1 MHIERELKFRL
12 TSGAFLRLKAL
23 ARERRSV
30 ASVYYDT
37 PGQRLRRAGVALR
50 LRRDGKAWLQTLK
63 SESPRHAGLTAR
75 AEWETAAG
83 GTRLDVRAL
92 PGDEI
97 KAATGL
103 DVAALAHRLR
113 PVFATRFVRHSGEV
127 KLPRGGRAELCI
139 DRGAIVSGRRR
150 EAIAEAELE
159 LKSGSPRELLRFA
172 ERLSLPLAYESKAER
187 GYRLGARVG
196 RAPRAWRMPALEPG
210 SLPGGAFGA
219 IFSAALA
226 QAGANAQGMLDS
238 ADPEYLHQTR
248 VGLRRLRCAL
258 RAFAPL
264 PRNSKALKRRLRRI
278 MKALGPARDW
288 DVLVHRLEEAR
299 AGRRLVARARARRN
313 AEARAARAVAG
324 SKEFQVF
331 VLRALRWIDAEPCRP
346 GAESLQRFGAR
357 SLERLRHKMRPAD
370 WKSAEHRHE
379 LRIRVKRLRYACEFF
394 APCFPAR
401 AVERYLRRLRV
412 LQELLGELNDIA
424 VGRKLL
430 AGIGERNPAVLDARE
445 ARLIRGLSRA
455 WSAFEN
461 QPPYWRALQ

>member
-1 MHIERELKFRL
+1 
-12 TSGAFLRLKAL
+12 
-23 ARERRSV
+23 
-30 ASVYYDT
+30 
-37 PGQRLRRAGVALR
+37 
-50 LRRDGKAWLQTLK
+50 
-63 SESPRHAGLTAR
+63 
-75 AEWETAAG
+75 
-83 GTRLDVRAL
+83 
-92 PGDEI
+92 
-97 KAATGL
+97 L
-103 DVAALAHRLR
+103 DVAGLAHRLR

-159 LKSGSPRELLRFA
+159 LKSGSPGELMQFA

-187 GYRLGARVG
+187 GYRLGSGVK
-196 RAPRAWRMPALEPG
+196 RAPRPWRMPALEPATP
-210 SLPGGAFGA
+210 PGGAFGA

-238 ADPEYLHQTR
+238 ADPEYLHQVR
-248 VGLRRLRCAL
+248 VGLRRLRSAL

-264 PRNSKALKRRLRRI
+264 PKKSRSLKHRLRRV

-288 DVLVHRLEEAR
+288 DVLVHRLEEAG
-299 AGRRLVARARARRN
+299 AGRRLVARARRRRN
-313 AEARAARAVAG
+313 AEARAARAVAE
-324 SKEFQVF
+324 SKELHVF
-331 VLRALRWIDAEPCRP
+331 VLRALRWIDAQPWRP
-346 GAESLQRFGAR
+346 SAGSLQRFGAG
-357 SLERLRHKMRPAD
+357 SLERLRRKLRPAD
-370 WKSAEHRHE
+370 WTSAEHRHG

-401 AVERYLRRLRV
+401 AVERYLKRLRA

-430 AGIGERNPAVLDARE
+430 AGIDERNPAVFDARE

-455 WSAFEN
+455 WTAFES